1 MLHLGAVSMLAIGVS
16 ERGSVLLPSQFHL
29 LFRNT
34 DRDIAGKTSAK
45 TWVIFLGA
53 FLTSNPRVN
62 KVCRLNLAKLAAVIS
77 G

>member
-45 TWVIFLGA
+45 TWVD
-53 FLTSNPRVN
+53 
-62 KVCRLNLAKLAAVIS
+62 IS
-77 G
+77 RRFPY